1 MGGELNEAIS
11 LPQLPPF
18 ESSSVW
24 SGSHHPSEGEIGVGG
39 GGDRSL
45 HGEVGWGCPL
55 PSEGKIGVWGVGDG
69 SLHGEVGWGCPLP
82 SEGEIGVGGGGDGAG
97 PCPLPPS
104 LKRATLPNSPEA
116 VVPSYQ
122 SHLKTILLLPSVPV
136 LEG

>member
-24 SGSHHPSEGEIGVGG
+24 SGSHH
-39 GGDRSL
+39 
-45 HGEVGWGCPL
+45 
-55 PSEGKIGVWGVGDG
+55 
-69 SLHGEVGWGCPLP
+69 P